1 MRSRVQSSVGGS
13 SHVIVDD
20 FQSQGYGMDS
30 EIDAQEML
38 NEMGG
43 NQNIFI
49 EGESD
54 IIDEADED
62 SIDNLRRSSKL
73 IKKNKS
79 FGDDAD
85 EETTEGPVN

>member
-1 MRSRVQSSVGGS
+1 
-13 SHVIVDD
+13 
-20 FQSQGYGMDS
+20 
-30 EIDAQEML
+30 
-38 NEMGG
+38 MGG
-43 NQNIFI
+43 NQNMFI

-85 EETTEGPVN
+85 EETNEGPIN

>member
-1 MRSRVQSSVGGS
+1 
-13 SHVIVDD
+13 
-20 FQSQGYGMDS
+20 MDS

>member
-1 MRSRVQSSVGGS
+1 M
-13 SHVIVDD
+13 I
-20 FQSQGYGMDS
+20 
-30 EIDAQEML
+30 

-73 IKKNKS
+73 FKKNKS

-85 EETTEGPVN
+85 EETNEGPIN